1 MFKDFKFRSQI
12 SIRFRIFIAMT
23 SLVIIAFGGIAI
35 LTIPQYKEQS
45 SKYHE
50 QRLERKKFQ
59 LQRSISY
66 VFQEIPFGLNKT
78 EIDSIFKEKVFQIAD
93 VQKVNFSIY
102 NLEGNLLNSTIIDS
116 VKNKINDTILR
127 KLNQSKE
134 LSIIQKTTIGKIQY
148 RSSYSLVLDTFSK
161 PIWILN
167 LPYYDDDTLNTYEL
181 DSFIIIFGE
190 VYFLILIIA
199 IIFSY
204 LISVYIT
211 KSLSEI
217 GKKIKLTRLD
227 KTNTKIQVKAR
238 SKEVNILVES
248 YNKMVG
254 MLNES
259 VEKLSKS
266 NKEQAW
272 REMAKQVAHEIKN
285 PLTPM
290 RLSVQSFQRNFDIH
304 DSEIEGKLDEFS
316 KTLIQQIDTMS
327 TIASAFSN
335 FAEMPAQQGEK
346 INIIETTRL
355 ALKIFKEKNITITSE
370 LSDLEVSIDR
380 TQMVR
385 IITNLIKNS
394 VQACDSL
401 EHPQIKVNIIKRNR
415 NVLIDISDN
424 GSGIHKDIRSKIFE
438 PNFTTKTSGMGL
450 GLGMVKNLVSSY
462 GGTISFESK
471 INIGTSFLISFP
483 ISSENFSKQN

>member
-1 MFKDFKFRSQI
+1 
-12 SIRFRIFIAMT
+12 MT
-23 SLVIIAFGGIAI
+23 SLVVIAFGGIAF

-45 SKYHE
+45 NKYHE
-50 QRLERKKFQ
+50 QRLERKKTQ

-66 VFQEIPFGLNKT
+66 VFQETPFGLNKK
-78 EIDSIFKEKVFQIAD
+78 EIDSVFKEKIFQIAD
-93 VQKVNFSIY
+93 VQNVNFSIY
-102 NLEGNLLNSTIIDS
+102 SLEGTLLNSTIIDS
-116 VKNKINDTILR
+116 VNNKISDSVLI

-134 LSIIQKTTIGKIQY
+134 LSIIEKTNIGGIQY
-148 RSSYSLVLDTFSK
+148 RSSYSLVLDTFSN

-217 GKKIKLTRLD
+217 GKKIKLTRID
-227 KTNTKIQVKAR
+227 KKNSKIQIKAR

-290 RLSVQSFQRNFDIH
+290 RLSVQSFQRNFDIN
-304 DSEIEGKLDEFS
+304 DIEIDKKLDEFS

-335 FAEMPAQQGEK
+335 FAEMPAQEGGK

-355 ALKIFKEKNITITSE
+355 ALKIFKEKHINFKFEDKII
-370 LSDLEVSIDR
+370 EVNIDR

-385 IITNLIKNS
+385 IITNLIKNALE
-394 VQACDSL
+394 ACDLL
-401 EHPQIKVNIIKRNR
+401 ENPIIQVNIKKKNK
-415 NVLIDISDN
+415 NVLIDVIDN
-424 GSGIHKDIRSKIFE
+424 GVGIPEEIRTKIFE
-438 PNFTTKTSGMGL
+438 PKFTTKSSGMGL

-462 GGTISFESK
+462 GGNISFKST
-471 INIGTSFLISFP
+471 INSGTSFLISFP
-483 ISSENFSKQN
+483 ISKR

>member
-1 MFKDFKFRSQI
+1 MIKNLKFRRHL

-23 SLVIIAFGGIAI
+23 SLVVIAFGGIAF

-45 SKYHE
+45 NKYHE
-50 QRLERKKFQ
+50 QRLERKKTQ

-66 VFQEIPFGLNKT
+66 VFQETPFGLNKK
-78 EIDSIFKEKVFQIAD
+78 EIDSVFKEKIFQIAD
-93 VQKVNFSIY
+93 VQNVNFSIY
-102 NLEGNLLNSTIIDS
+102 SLEGTLLNSTIIDS
-116 VKNKINDTILR
+116 VNNKISDSVLI

-134 LSIIQKTTIGKIQY
+134 LSIIEKTNIGGIQY
-148 RSSYSLVLDTFSK
+148 RSSYSLVLDTFSN
-161 PIWILN
+161 PIWVLN

-217 GKKIKLTRLD
+217 GKKIKLTRID
-227 KTNTKIQVKAR
+227 KKNSKIQIKAR

-290 RLSVQSFQRNFDIH
+290 RLSVQSFQRNFDIN
-304 DSEIEGKLDEFS
+304 DIEIDKKLDEFS

-335 FAEMPAQQGEK
+335 FAEMPAQEGGK

-355 ALKIFKEKNITITSE
+355 ALKIFKEKHINFKFQDKII
-370 LSDLEVSIDR
+370 EVNIDR

-385 IITNLIKNS
+385 IITNLIKNALE
-394 VQACDSL
+394 ACDLL
-401 EHPQIKVNIIKRNR
+401 ENPIIQVNIKKKNK
-415 NVLIDISDN
+415 NVLIDVIDN
-424 GSGIHKDIRSKIFE
+424 GVGIPEEIRTKIFE
-438 PNFTTKTSGMGL
+438 PKFTTKSSGMGL

-462 GGTISFESK
+462 GGNISFKST
-471 INIGTSFLISFP
+471 INSGTSFLISFP
-483 ISSENFSKQN
+483 ISKR

>member
-1 MFKDFKFRSQI
+1 MIKNVKFKRQI
-12 SIRFRIFIAMT
+12 SIRFRIFIAMS
-23 SLVIIAFGGIAI
+23 SLVVIAFGGIAI

-45 SKYHE
+45 NKYHE
-50 QRLERKKFQ
+50 QRLERKKSQ

-66 VFQEIPFGLNKT
+66 VFQETPFGLNKA
-78 EIDSIFKEKVFQIAD
+78 EIDSIFKEKIFQIAD
-93 VQKVNFSIY
+93 VQNVNFSIY
-102 NLEGNLLNSTIIDS
+102 SLDGNLLNSTIIDS
-116 VKNKINDTILR
+116 VKNKISDSILK
-127 KLNQSKE
+127 KLNQSKN

-148 RSSYSLVLDTFSK
+148 RSSYSLVLDTFSN

-227 KTNTKIQVKAR
+227 KTNTKIQIKAR
-238 SKEVNILVES
+238 SREVNILVES
-248 YNKMVG
+248 YNKMVE

-290 RLSVQSFQRNFDIH
+290 RLSVQSFQRNFDIN
-304 DSEIEGKLDEFS
+304 DSEIDTKLDEFS

-355 ALKIFKEKNITITSE
+355 ALKIFKEKHITFNSEHGNIQ
-370 LSDLEVSIDR
+370 VSIDR

-385 IITNLIKNS
+385 IVTNLIKNA
-394 VQACDSL
+394 VEACGSIEDPL
-401 EHPQIKVNIIKRNR
+401 IQVIIKKKNKK
-415 NVLIDISDN
+415 VVIDISDN
-424 GSGIHKDIRSKIFE
+424 GIGISKEIKSKIFE
-438 PNFTTKTSGMGL
+438 PKFTTKTSGMGL

-462 GGTISFESK
+462 DGSISFKSK
-471 INIGTSFLISFP
+471 INLGTSFLISFP
-483 ISSENFSKQN
+483 ISSK

>member
-1 MFKDFKFRSQI
+1 MIKKLRFKRHL
-12 SIRFRIFIAMT
+12 SIRFRIFLAMT
-23 SLVIIAFGGIAI
+23 FLVIIAFGGIAI
-35 LTIPQYKEQS
+35 LTIPQYEEQS
-45 SKYHE
+45 NKYHE
-50 QRLERKKFQ
+50 QRLERKKSQ

-66 VFQEIPFGLNKT
+66 IFQNTPSTLNQ
-78 EIDSIFKEKVFQIAD
+78 IQLDSVFKEKIFQIAD
-93 VQKVNFSIY
+93 VQNVNFSIY
-102 NLEGNLLNSTIIDS
+102 NLDGSLLNSTLIS
-116 VKNKINDTILR
+116 AENKINNSVLLKLR
-127 KLNQSKE
+127 NSEE
-134 LSIIQKTTIGKIQY
+134 LSIIQKTTINNVQY
-148 RSSYSLVLDTFSK
+148 RSSYSFILDNSSN

-167 LPYYDDDTLNTYEL
+167 LPYYDDDKLNSYEL
-181 DSFIIIFGE
+181 NSFIAIFGK

-204 LISVYIT
+204 LISFYIT

-227 KTNTKIQVKAR
+227 KTNTKIQIKAR

-248 YNKMVG
+248 YNKMVE
-254 MLNES
+254 MLNDS

-290 RLSVQSFQRNFDIH
+290 RLSIQSFQRNFDKNDPKF
-304 DSEIEGKLDEFS
+304 DSRLDEFS

-346 INIIETTRL
+346 INIVETTKL
-355 ALKIFKEKNITITSE
+355 ALKIFKENYIVFSSE
-370 LSDLEVSIDR
+370 FKDLQVRIDR

-385 IITNLIKNS
+385 IITNLIKNALEACELIKEPK
-394 VQACDSL
+394 VQVTI
-401 EHPQIKVNIIKRNR
+401 EKKKKE
-415 NVLIDISDN
+415 VLISVIDN
-424 GSGIHKDIRSKIFE
+424 GQGISKELKNKIFE
-438 PNFTTKTSGMGL
+438 PKFTTKTSGMGL
-450 GLGMVKNLVSSY
+450 GLGMVKNLVHSY
-462 GGTISFESK
+462 NGRISMSSK
-471 INIGTSFLISFP
+471 INSGTTFSITFP
-483 ISSENFSKQN
+483 LSD

>member
-1 MFKDFKFRSQI
+1 MIKNFKFKRQI
-12 SIRFRIFIAMT
+12 SIRFRIFIAMS
-23 SLVIIAFGGIAI
+23 SLVVIAFGGIAI

-45 SKYHE
+45 NKYHE
-50 QRLERKKFQ
+50 QRLERKKSQ

-66 VFQEIPFGLNKT
+66 VFQETPFGLNKA
-78 EIDSIFKEKVFQIAD
+78 EIDSIFKEKIFQIAD
-93 VQKVNFSIY
+93 VQNVNFSIY
-102 NLEGNLLNSTIIDS
+102 SLDGNLLNSTIIDS
-116 VKNKINDTILR
+116 VKNKISDSILK
-127 KLNQSKE
+127 KLNQSKN

-148 RSSYSLVLDTFSK
+148 RSSYSLVLDTFSN

-227 KTNTKIQVKAR
+227 KTNTKIQIKAR

-290 RLSVQSFQRNFDIH
+290 RLSVQSFQRNFDIN
-304 DSEIEGKLDEFS
+304 DSEIDTKLDEFS

-355 ALKIFKEKNITITSE
+355 ALKIFKEKHITFNSEHTNIQ
-370 LSDLEVSIDR
+370 VSIDR

-385 IITNLIKNS
+385 IVTNLIKNA
-394 VQACDSL
+394 VEACGSIEDPL
-401 EHPQIKVNIIKRNR
+401 IQVNIKKKNKK
-415 NVLIDISDN
+415 VVIDISDN
-424 GSGIHKDIRSKIFE
+424 GIGISKEIKSKIFE
-438 PNFTTKTSGMGL
+438 PKFTTKTSGMGL

-462 GGTISFESK
+462 GGSISFKSK
-471 INIGTSFLISFP
+471 INLGTSFIISFP
-483 ISSENFSKQN
+483 ISSK

>member
-1 MFKDFKFRSQI
+1 M
-12 SIRFRIFIAMT
+12 
-23 SLVIIAFGGIAI
+23 
-35 LTIPQYKEQS
+35 
-45 SKYHE
+45 
-50 QRLERKKFQ
+50 
-59 LQRSISY
+59 
-66 VFQEIPFGLNKT
+66 FQETPFGLNKK
-78 EIDSIFKEKVFQIAD
+78 EIDSVFKEKIFQIAD
-93 VQKVNFSIY
+93 VQNVNFSIY
-102 NLEGNLLNSTIIDS
+102 SLEGTLLNSTIIDS
-116 VKNKINDTILR
+116 VNNKISDSVLI

-134 LSIIQKTTIGKIQY
+134 LSIIEKTNIGGIQY
-148 RSSYSLVLDTFSK
+148 RSSYSLVLDTFSN

-217 GKKIKLTRLD
+217 GKKIKLTRID
-227 KTNTKIQVKAR
+227 KKNSKIQIKAR

-266 NKEQAW
+266 YKEQAW

-290 RLSVQSFQRNFDIH
+290 RLSVQSFQRNFDIN
-304 DSEIEGKLDEFS
+304 DIEIDKKLDEFS

-335 FAEMPAQQGEK
+335 FAEMPAQEGGK

-355 ALKIFKEKNITITSE
+355 ALKIFKEKHINFKFEDKII
-370 LSDLEVSIDR
+370 EVNIDR

-385 IITNLIKNS
+385 IITNLIKNALE
-394 VQACDSL
+394 ACDLL
-401 EHPQIKVNIIKRNR
+401 ENPIIQVNIKKKNK
-415 NVLIDISDN
+415 NVLIDVIDN
-424 GSGIHKDIRSKIFE
+424 GVGIPEEIRTKIFE
-438 PNFTTKTSGMGL
+438 PKFTTKSSGMGL

-462 GGTISFESK
+462 GGNISFKST
-471 INIGTSFLISFP
+471 INSGTSFLISFP
-483 ISSENFSKQN
+483 ISKR

>member
-1 MFKDFKFRSQI
+1 MIKKLRFKRHL
-12 SIRFRIFIAMT
+12 SIRFRIFLAMT
-23 SLVIIAFGGIAI
+23 FLVIIAFGGIAI
-35 LTIPQYKEQS
+35 LTIPQYEEQS
-45 SKYHE
+45 NKYHE
-50 QRLERKKFQ
+50 QRLERKKSQ

-66 VFQEIPFGLNKT
+66 IFQNTPSTLNQT
-78 EIDSIFKEKVFQIAD
+78 QLDSVFKEKIFQIAD
-93 VQKVNFSIY
+93 VQNVNFSIY
-102 NLEGNLLNSTIIDS
+102 NLDGSLLNSTLIS
-116 VKNKINDTILR
+116 AENKINNSVLLKLR
-127 KLNQSKE
+127 NSEE
-134 LSIIQKTTIGKIQY
+134 LSIIQKTTINNVQY
-148 RSSYSLVLDTFSK
+148 RSSYSFILDNSSN

-167 LPYYDDDTLNTYEL
+167 LPYYDDDELNSYEL
-181 DSFIIIFGE
+181 NSFIAIFGK

-204 LISVYIT
+204 LISFYIT

-227 KTNTKIQVKAR
+227 KTNTKIQIKAR

-248 YNKMVG
+248 YNKMVE
-254 MLNES
+254 MLNDS

-290 RLSVQSFQRNFDIH
+290 RLSIQSFQRNFDKNDPKF
-304 DSEIEGKLDEFS
+304 DSRLDEFS

-346 INIIETTRL
+346 INIVETTKL
-355 ALKIFKEKNITITSE
+355 ALKIFKENYIVFSSE
-370 LSDLEVSIDR
+370 FKDLQVRIDR

-385 IITNLIKNS
+385 IITNLIKNALEACELIKEPK
-394 VQACDSL
+394 VQVTI
-401 EHPQIKVNIIKRNR
+401 EKKKKE
-415 NVLIDISDN
+415 VLISVIDN
-424 GSGIHKDIRSKIFE
+424 GQGISKELKNKIFE
-438 PNFTTKTSGMGL
+438 PKFTTKTSGMGL
-450 GLGMVKNLVSSY
+450 GLGMVKNLVDSY
-462 GGTISFESK
+462 NGRISMSSK
-471 INIGTSFLISFP
+471 INSGTTFSITFP
-483 ISSENFSKQN
+483 QAIKT

>member
-1 MFKDFKFRSQI
+1 MIKKLRFKRHL
-12 SIRFRIFIAMT
+12 SIRFRIFLAMT
-23 SLVIIAFGGIAI
+23 FLVIIAFGGIAI
-35 LTIPQYKEQS
+35 LTIPQYEEQS
-45 SKYHE
+45 NKYHE
-50 QRLERKKFQ
+50 QRLERKKSQ

-66 VFQEIPFGLNKT
+66 VFQNIPSALNQT
-78 EIDSIFKEKVFQIAD
+78 QLDSVFKEKIFQIAD
-93 VQKVNFSIY
+93 VQNVNFNIY
-102 NLEGNLLNSTIIDS
+102 NLDGSLLNSTLIS
-116 VKNKINDTILR
+116 AENKINNLVLLKLR
-127 KLNQSKE
+127 NSEE
-134 LSIIQKTTIGKIQY
+134 LSIIQKTSIDNVQY
-148 RSSYSLVLDTFSK
+148 RSSYSFILDNSSN

-167 LPYYDDDTLNTYEL
+167 LPYYDDDELNSYEL
-181 DSFIIIFGE
+181 NSFIAIFGK

-217 GKKIKLTRLD
+217 GKKIKQTRLD
-227 KTNTKIQVKAR
+227 KTNTKIQIKAR

-248 YNKMVG
+248 YNKMVE
-254 MLNES
+254 MLNDS

-290 RLSVQSFQRNFDIH
+290 RLSIQSFQRNFDQN
-304 DSEIEGKLDEFS
+304 DSKFESKLDEFS

-346 INIIETTRL
+346 INIVETTKL
-355 ALKIFKEKNITITSE
+355 ALKIFKENYIVFSSE
-370 LSDLEVSIDR
+370 FKDLQVRIDR

-385 IITNLIKNS
+385 IITNLIKNALEACELIKEPK
-394 VQACDSL
+394 VQVTI
-401 EHPQIKVNIIKRNR
+401 EKKKKE
-415 NVLIDISDN
+415 VLINVMDN
-424 GSGIHKDIRSKIFE
+424 GQGISKELKNKIFE
-438 PNFTTKTSGMGL
+438 PKFTTKTSGMGL
-450 GLGMVKNLVSSY
+450 GLGMVKNLVDSY
-462 GGTISFESK
+462 NGRISMSSK
-471 INIGTSFLISFP
+471 INTGTTFSITFP
-483 ISSENFSKQN
+483 LND

>member
-1 MFKDFKFRSQI
+1 MTKKFKIRRHF
-12 SIRFRIFIAMT
+12 SIRFRIFVAMT
-23 SLVIIAFGGIAI
+23 SLVIIAFGGIAL

-45 SKYHE
+45 NKYHE
-50 QRLERKKFQ
+50 QRLERKKSQ

-66 VFQEIPFGLNKT
+66 VFQETSFELNQN
-78 EIDSIFKEKVFQIAD
+78 EIDSVFKEKIFQIAD
-93 VQKVNFSIY
+93 VQNVNFSIY
-102 NLEGNLLNSTIIDS
+102 SLDGKLLNSTIRQS
-116 VKNKINDTILR
+116 VNNKINDSILI
-127 KLNQSKE
+127 KLNESKE
-134 LSIIQKTTIGKIQY
+134 QSIIQKTTIGEVQY
-148 RSSYSLVLDTFSK
+148 RSSYSLVLDNSSN

-181 DSFIIIFGE
+181 DSFIIIFAE

-227 KTNTKIQVKAR
+227 KTNTKIQIKAR
-238 SKEVNILVES
+238 SREVNILVES

-290 RLSVQSFQRNFDIH
+290 RLSVQSFQKNFDIE
-304 DSEIEGKLDEFS
+304 DSKIDEKLDEFS

-335 FAEMPAQQGEK
+335 FADMPAQQGEK
-346 INIIETTRL
+346 INIIEITRL
-355 ALKIFKEKNITITSE
+355 ALKIFKEKHIVFNSE
-370 LSDLEVSIDR
+370 HRDIQVSIDR
-380 TQMVR
+380 TQLIR
-385 IITNLIKNS
+385 IITNLIKNA
-394 VQACDSL
+394 VEACDSL
-401 EHPQIKVNIIKRNR
+401 EKPLIQVNIKMKNK
-415 NVLIDISDN
+415 NVIIDINDN
-424 GSGIHKDIRSKIFE
+424 GVGIPKEIKSKIFE

-450 GLGMVKNLVSSY
+450 GLGMVKNLVNSY
-462 GGTISFESK
+462 GGKISFKSK
-471 INIGTSFLISFP
+471 INLGTSFLITFP
-483 ISSENFSKQN
+483 ISQK

>member
-1 MFKDFKFRSQI
+1 MTKKFKIRRHF
-12 SIRFRIFIAMT
+12 SIRFRIFVAMT
-23 SLVIIAFGGIAI
+23 SLVIIAFGGIAV

-45 SKYHE
+45 IKYHE
-50 QRLERKKFQ
+50 QRLERKKSQ

-66 VFQEIPFGLNKT
+66 VFQETSFELNPN
-78 EIDSIFKEKVFQIAD
+78 EIDSVFKEKIFQIAD
-93 VQKVNFSIY
+93 VQNVNFSIY
-102 NLEGNLLNSTIIDS
+102 SLDGELLNSTIRQS
-116 VKNKINDTILR
+116 VNNKINDSVLI
-127 KLNQSKE
+127 KLNESKE
-134 LSIIQKTTIGKIQY
+134 LSIIQKTTIGGVQY
-148 RSSYSLVLDTFSK
+148 RSSYSLVLDNSSN

-181 DSFIIIFGE
+181 DSFIIIFAE

-227 KTNTKIQVKAR
+227 KTNTKIQIKAR

-290 RLSVQSFQRNFDIH
+290 RLSVQSFQKNFDIE
-304 DSEIEGKLDEFS
+304 DSKIDEKLDEFS

-346 INIIETTRL
+346 INIIEITRL
-355 ALKIFKEKNITITSE
+355 ALKIFKEKHIVFNSEHRNIQ
-370 LSDLEVSIDR
+370 VSIDR
-380 TQMVR
+380 TQLIR
-385 IITNLIKNS
+385 IITNLIKNA
-394 VQACDSL
+394 VEACDSL
-401 EHPQIKVNIIKRNR
+401 EKPLIQVNIKMKNK
-415 NVLIDISDN
+415 NVIIDINDN
-424 GSGIHKDIRSKIFE
+424 GVGIPKEIKSKIFE

-450 GLGMVKNLVSSY
+450 GLGMVKNLVNSY
-462 GGTISFESK
+462 GGKISFKSK
-471 INIGTSFLISFP
+471 INLGTSFLITFP
-483 ISSENFSKQN
+483 ISQK

>member
-1 MFKDFKFRSQI
+1 MIKKLRFKRHL
-12 SIRFRIFIAMT
+12 SIRFRIFLAMT
-23 SLVIIAFGGIAI
+23 FLVIIAFGGIAI
-35 LTIPQYKEQS
+35 LTIPQYEEQS
-45 SKYHE
+45 NKYHE
-50 QRLERKKFQ
+50 QRLERKKSQ

-66 VFQEIPFGLNKT
+66 VFQNTPSALNQT
-78 EIDSIFKEKVFQIAD
+78 QLDSVFKEKIFQIAD
-93 VQKVNFSIY
+93 VQNVNFNIY
-102 NLEGNLLNSTIIDS
+102 NLDGSLLNSTLIS
-116 VKNKINDTILR
+116 AENKINNSVLLKLR
-127 KLNQSKE
+127 NSEE
-134 LSIIQKTTIGKIQY
+134 LSIIQKNFTDNVQY
-148 RSSYSLVLDTFSK
+148 RSSYSFILDNSSN

-167 LPYYDDDTLNTYEL
+167 LPYYDDDELNSYEL
-181 DSFIIIFGE
+181 NSFIAIFGK

-217 GKKIKLTRLD
+217 GKKIKQTRLD
-227 KTNTKIQVKAR
+227 KTNTKIQIKAR

-248 YNKMVG
+248 YNKMVE
-254 MLNES
+254 MLNDS

-290 RLSVQSFQRNFDIH
+290 RLSIQSFQRNFDQN
-304 DSEIEGKLDEFS
+304 DSKFESKLDEFS

-346 INIIETTRL
+346 INIVETTKL
-355 ALKIFKEKNITITSE
+355 ALKIFKENYIVFSSE
-370 LSDLEVSIDR
+370 FKDLQVRIDR

-385 IITNLIKNS
+385 IITNLIKNALEACELIKEPK
-394 VQACDSL
+394 VQVTI
-401 EHPQIKVNIIKRNR
+401 EKKKKE
-415 NVLIDISDN
+415 VLINVMDN
-424 GSGIHKDIRSKIFE
+424 GQGISKELKNKIFE
-438 PNFTTKTSGMGL
+438 PKFTTKTSGMGL
-450 GLGMVKNLVSSY
+450 GLGMVKNLVDSY
-462 GGTISFESK
+462 NGRISMSSK
-471 INIGTSFLISFP
+471 INTGTTFSITFP
-483 ISSENFSKQN
+483 LND

>member
-1 MFKDFKFRSQI
+1 MIKSFKFKRQI
-12 SIRFRIFIAMT
+12 SIRFRIFIAMS
-23 SLVIIAFGGIAI
+23 SLVVIAFGGIAI

-45 SKYHE
+45 NKYHE
-50 QRLERKKFQ
+50 QRLERKKSQ

-66 VFQEIPFGLNKT
+66 VFQETPFGLNKA
-78 EIDSIFKEKVFQIAD
+78 EIDSIFKEKIFQIAD
-93 VQKVNFSIY
+93 VQNVNFSIY
-102 NLEGNLLNSTIIDS
+102 SLDGNLLNSTIIDS
-116 VKNKINDTILR
+116 VKNKISDSILK
-127 KLNQSKE
+127 KLNQSKN

-148 RSSYSLVLDTFSK
+148 RSSYSLVLDTFSN

-227 KTNTKIQVKAR
+227 KTNTKIQIKAR

-290 RLSVQSFQRNFDIH
+290 RLSVQSFQRNFDIN
-304 DSEIEGKLDEFS
+304 DSEIDTKLDEFS

-355 ALKIFKEKNITITSE
+355 ALKIFKEKHITFNSEHGNIQ
-370 LSDLEVSIDR
+370 VSIDR

-385 IITNLIKNS
+385 IVTNLIKNA
-394 VQACDSL
+394 VEACGSIEDPL
-401 EHPQIKVNIIKRNR
+401 IQVIIKKKNKK
-415 NVLIDISDN
+415 VVIDISDN
-424 GSGIHKDIRSKIFE
+424 GIGISKEIKSKIFE
-438 PNFTTKTSGMGL
+438 PKFTTKTSGMGL

-462 GGTISFESK
+462 GGSISFKSK
-471 INIGTSFLISFP
+471 INLGTSFIISFP
-483 ISSENFSKQN
+483 ISSK

>member
-1 MFKDFKFRSQI
+1 MIKNFKFKRQI
-12 SIRFRIFIAMT
+12 SIRFRIFIAMS
-23 SLVIIAFGGIAI
+23 SLVVIAFGGIAI

-45 SKYHE
+45 NKYHE
-50 QRLERKKFQ
+50 QRLERKKSQ

-66 VFQEIPFGLNKT
+66 VFQETPFGLNKA
-78 EIDSIFKEKVFQIAD
+78 EIDSIFKEKIFQIAD
-93 VQKVNFSIY
+93 VQNVNFSIY
-102 NLEGNLLNSTIIDS
+102 SLDGNLLNSTIIDS
-116 VKNKINDTILR
+116 VKNKISDSILK
-127 KLNQSKE
+127 KLNQSKN

-148 RSSYSLVLDTFSK
+148 RSSYSLVLDTFSN

-227 KTNTKIQVKAR
+227 KTNTKIQIKAR

-290 RLSVQSFQRNFDIH
+290 RLSVQSFLRNFDIN
-304 DSEIEGKLDEFS
+304 DSEIDTKLDEFS

-355 ALKIFKEKNITITSE
+355 ALKIFKEKHITFNSEHGNIQ
-370 LSDLEVSIDR
+370 VSIDR

-385 IITNLIKNS
+385 IVTNLIKNA
-394 VQACDSL
+394 VEACGSIEDPL
-401 EHPQIKVNIIKRNR
+401 IQVNIKKKNKK
-415 NVLIDISDN
+415 VVIDISDN
-424 GSGIHKDIRSKIFE
+424 GIGISKEIKSKIFE
-438 PNFTTKTSGMGL
+438 PKFTTKTSGMGL

-462 GGTISFESK
+462 RGSISFKSK
-471 INIGTSFLISFP
+471 INLGTSFIISFP
-483 ISSENFSKQN
+483 ISSK

>member
-1 MFKDFKFRSQI
+1 MIKNFKFKRQI
-12 SIRFRIFIAMT
+12 SIRFRIFIAMS
-23 SLVIIAFGGIAI
+23 SLVVIAFGGIAI

-45 SKYHE
+45 NKYHE
-50 QRLERKKFQ
+50 QRLERKKSQ

-66 VFQEIPFGLNKT
+66 VFQETPFGLNKA
-78 EIDSIFKEKVFQIAD
+78 EIDSIFKEKIFQIAD
-93 VQKVNFSIY
+93 VQNVNFSIY
-102 NLEGNLLNSTIIDS
+102 SLDGNLLNSTIIDS
-116 VKNKINDTILR
+116 VKNKISDSILK
-127 KLNQSKE
+127 KLNQSKN

-148 RSSYSLVLDTFSK
+148 RSSYSLVLDTFSN

-167 LPYYDDDTLNTYEL
+167 LPYYDDDTLNSYEL

-227 KTNTKIQVKAR
+227 KTNTKIQIKAR
-238 SKEVNILVES
+238 SREVNILVES

-290 RLSVQSFQRNFDIH
+290 RLSVQSFQRNFDIN
-304 DSEIEGKLDEFS
+304 DSEIDTKLDEFS

-355 ALKIFKEKNITITSE
+355 ALKIFKEKHITFNSEHSNIQ
-370 LSDLEVSIDR
+370 VSIDR

-385 IITNLIKNS
+385 IVTNLIKNA
-394 VQACDSL
+394 VEACGSIEDPL
-401 EHPQIKVNIIKRNR
+401 IQVNIKKKNKK
-415 NVLIDISDN
+415 VVIDISDN
-424 GSGIHKDIRSKIFE
+424 GIGISKEIKSKIFE
-438 PNFTTKTSGMGL
+438 PKFTTKTSGMGL

-462 GGTISFESK
+462 GGSISFKSK
-471 INIGTSFLISFP
+471 INLGTSFIISFP
-483 ISSENFSKQN
+483 ISSK

>member
-1 MFKDFKFRSQI
+1 
-12 SIRFRIFIAMT
+12 MT
-23 SLVIIAFGGIAI
+23 SLVVIAFGGIAF

-45 SKYHE
+45 NKYHE
-50 QRLERKKFQ
+50 QRLERKKTQ

-66 VFQEIPFGLNKT
+66 VFQETPFGLNKK
-78 EIDSIFKEKVFQIAD
+78 EIDSVFKEKIFQIAD
-93 VQKVNFSIY
+93 VQNVNFSIY
-102 NLEGNLLNSTIIDS
+102 SLEGTLLNSTIIDS
-116 VKNKINDTILR
+116 VNNKISDSVLI

-134 LSIIQKTTIGKIQY
+134 LSIIEKTNIGGIQY
-148 RSSYSLVLDTFSK
+148 RSSYSLVLDTFSN
-161 PIWILN
+161 PIWVLN

-217 GKKIKLTRLD
+217 GKKIKLTRID
-227 KTNTKIQVKAR
+227 KKNSKIQIKAR

-290 RLSVQSFQRNFDIH
+290 RLSVQSFQRNFDIN
-304 DSEIEGKLDEFS
+304 DIEIDKKLDEFS

-335 FAEMPAQQGEK
+335 FAEMPAQEGGK

-355 ALKIFKEKNITITSE
+355 ALKIFKEKHINFKFEDKII
-370 LSDLEVSIDR
+370 EVNIDR

-385 IITNLIKNS
+385 IITNLIKNALE
-394 VQACDSL
+394 ACDLL
-401 EHPQIKVNIIKRNR
+401 ENPIIQVNIKKKNK
-415 NVLIDISDN
+415 NVLIDVIDN
-424 GSGIHKDIRSKIFE
+424 GVGIPEEIRTKIFE
-438 PNFTTKTSGMGL
+438 PKFTTKSSGMGL

-462 GGTISFESK
+462 GGNISFKST
-471 INIGTSFLISFP
+471 INSGTSFLISFP
-483 ISSENFSKQN
+483 ISKR

>member
-1 MFKDFKFRSQI
+1 MIKNLKFRRHL

-23 SLVIIAFGGIAI
+23 SLVVIAFGGIAF

-45 SKYHE
+45 NKYHE
-50 QRLERKKFQ
+50 QRLERKKTQ

-66 VFQEIPFGLNKT
+66 VFQETPFGLNKK
-78 EIDSIFKEKVFQIAD
+78 EIDSVFKEKIFQIAD
-93 VQKVNFSIY
+93 VQNVNFSIY
-102 NLEGNLLNSTIIDS
+102 SLEGTLLNSTIIDS
-116 VKNKINDTILR
+116 VNNKISDSVLI

-134 LSIIQKTTIGKIQY
+134 LSIIEKTNIGGIQY
-148 RSSYSLVLDTFSK
+148 RSSYSLVLDTFSN

-217 GKKIKLTRLD
+217 GKKIKLTRID
-227 KTNTKIQVKAR
+227 KKNSKIQIKAR
-238 SKEVNILVES
+238 RKEVNILVES

-290 RLSVQSFQRNFDIH
+290 RLSVQSFQRNFDIN
-304 DSEIEGKLDEFS
+304 DIEIDKKLDEFS

-335 FAEMPAQQGEK
+335 FAEMPAQEGGK

-355 ALKIFKEKNITITSE
+355 ALKIFKEKHINFKFEDKII
-370 LSDLEVSIDR
+370 EVNIDR

-385 IITNLIKNS
+385 IITNLIKNALE
-394 VQACDSL
+394 ACDLL
-401 EHPQIKVNIIKRNR
+401 ENPIIQVNIKKKNK
-415 NVLIDISDN
+415 NVLIDVIDN
-424 GSGIHKDIRSKIFE
+424 GVGIPEEIRTKIFE
-438 PNFTTKTSGMGL
+438 PKFTTKSSGMGL

-462 GGTISFESK
+462 GGNISFKST
-471 INIGTSFLISFP
+471 INSGTSFLISFP
-483 ISSENFSKQN
+483 ISKR

>member
-1 MFKDFKFRSQI
+1 MIKNLKFRRHL

-23 SLVIIAFGGIAI
+23 SLVVIAFGGIAF

-45 SKYHE
+45 NKYHE
-50 QRLERKKFQ
+50 QRLERKKTQ

-66 VFQEIPFGLNKT
+66 VFQETPFGLNKK
-78 EIDSIFKEKVFQIAD
+78 EIDSVFKEKIFQIAD
-93 VQKVNFSIY
+93 VQNVNFSIY
-102 NLEGNLLNSTIIDS
+102 SLEGTLLNSTIIDS
-116 VKNKINDTILR
+116 VNNKISDSVLI

-134 LSIIQKTTIGKIQY
+134 LSIIEKTNIGGIQY
-148 RSSYSLVLDTFSK
+148 RSSYSLVLDTFSN

-217 GKKIKLTRLD
+217 GKKIKLTRID
-227 KTNTKIQVKAR
+227 KKNSKIQIKAR

-290 RLSVQSFQRNFDIH
+290 RLSVQSFQRNFDIN
-304 DSEIEGKLDEFS
+304 DIEIDKKLDEFS

-335 FAEMPAQQGEK
+335 FAEMPAQEGGK

-355 ALKIFKEKNITITSE
+355 ALKIFKEKNINFKFEDKII
-370 LSDLEVSIDR
+370 EVNIDR

-385 IITNLIKNS
+385 IITNLIKNALE
-394 VQACDSL
+394 ACDLL
-401 EHPQIKVNIIKRNR
+401 ENPIIQVNIKKKNK
-415 NVLIDISDN
+415 NVLIDVIDN
-424 GSGIHKDIRSKIFE
+424 GVGIPEEIRTKIFE
-438 PNFTTKTSGMGL
+438 PKFTTKSSGMGL

-462 GGTISFESK
+462 GGNISFKST
-471 INIGTSFLISFP
+471 INSGTSFLISFP
-483 ISSENFSKQN
+483 ISKR